1 MKVDV
6 ARAEVALPA
15 AKARKEAEKP
25 AEVEVAKAVMPAL

>member
-15 AKARKEAEKP
+15 AKARKEAEM
-25 AEVEVAKAVMPAL
+25 EVAKAVMPAL